1 MEKGDRRGGGRA
13 GEGVG
18 NDAEK
23 GGGVAALVAAPRP
36 PGPAAL
42 AVAVA
47 ATAALTAALPA
58 PPAPVAGRDGPAG
71 RGTAGRS
78 CEAGV
83 GVGAP
88 LPLPSGRPSIPARP
102 SRTVTADATNKIT
115 AAGSSS
121 LSPASPLGD
130 RPQHHRTRRAA
141 RRPAR
146 TR

>member
-58 PPAPVAGRDGPAG
+58 PPA
-71 RGTAGRS
+71 
-78 CEAGV
+78 
-83 GVGAP
+83 
-88 LPLPSGRPSIPARP
+88 
-102 SRTVTADATNKIT
+102 RTVTADATNKIT